1 MVFTR
6 RVLGWAAAI
15 AVVAGGLV
23 GCGPG
28 ELDPEPPADDAER
41 CVAEQGE
48 GETPVAREV
57 MLGTG
62 SGATFR
68 AYEKSEETELIA
80 GFQGGYMITPT
91 VRVEA
96 AGDSRTE
103 ACFRVWLQNTI
114 VEGAEV
120 GPGTLSYVVFK
131 RSGDFFYVETLF
143 DLLGYEADPLRGKT
157 LLLSAEVSGV
167 GFEGE
172 RDVTLRLK

>member
-1 MVFTR
+1 MIITR
-6 RVLGWAAAI
+6 RALGWAAAI
-15 AVVAGGLV
+15 GMAAGCLI

-28 ELDPEPPADDAER
+28 ELEPEPPGDDAER
-41 CVAEQGE
+41 CVAGE
-48 GETPVAREV
+48 GNGGTPVAREV
-57 MLGTG
+57 TLGTG

-68 AYEKSEETELIA
+68 AYEESEETELIA

-96 AGDSRTE
+96 AGDTRPE

-120 GPGTLSYVVFK
+120 GPGTLSYVVFT
-131 RSGDFFYVETLF
+131 RSGDYFYVAPLF

-157 LLLSAEVSGV
+157 LLLSAEVSGSE
-167 GFEGE
+167 FEGS